1 VPWKETGLPDDYL
14 RNNLRRIALCDF
26 VTRVCADAIRSKH
39 MDQSLQGG
47 RGWTAP
53 KGGTFNINAPGQ
65 EILPR
70 TSAVVV
76 EHAIELRFTTVLPA
90 AGRTILGAEAH
101 RILAVQLVD
110 LVARSLLNKNLNQ
123 SKLHAHVV
131 SMERQ
136 SDLRAQVRSQGF
148 LAFVANGSILPRAS
162 GASTAPMDKAV
173 PFQSPSEM
181 QIEYQL
187 SDGSTVAGMAIP
199 RGITLLT
206 GGGFHGKSTL
216 LKALEMGIYNH
227 IPGDG
232 RDLVVTDPTAVKI
245 RAEDGRRVM
254 CTDISPFISNLPG
267 GSQTTAFD
275 TEDASGSTSM
285 AANIQEALEAGCKT
299 LLIDEDT
306 SATNLLVRDERMRRL
321 VYAEP
326 IEPLISKA
334 KTLYLDHG
342 VSTVIVIGGL
352 GDWLSVADHVL
363 LMDEYVPHCATAHAK
378 RVVKELHST
387 VLESEPYGKL
397 PSRRVQVSLSGL
409 RTPFAVRKHF
419 IALKPERQDVV
430 QDPSQAEA
438 GIDLSCVEQLV
449 EIGQTRML
457 AALLRSVQSLTNKER
472 QVPVM
477 PVFWRQIRP
486 SG

>member
-1 VPWKETGLPDDYL
+1 MPWKETGLPDDYL
-14 RNNLRRIALCDF
+14 QNDQRRIALCDF

-39 MDQSLQGG
+39 MHQSLQGG
-47 RGWTAP
+47 GGWKAP
-53 KGGTFNINAPGQ
+53 KGGAFNINAPGQ

-76 EHAIELRFTTVLPA
+76 EDAIELRFTTVLPA

-101 RILAVQLVD
+101 RILAIQLVD
-110 LVARSLLNKNLNQ
+110 LVERSLLHKNLNQ
-123 SKLHAHVV
+123 SKLRAHVV

-136 SDLRAQVRSQGF
+136 SDLRAHVVSHGF

-162 GASTAPMDKAV
+162 GSSAAPMEKAIS
-173 PFQSPSEM
+173 FQSPLEM
-181 QIEYQL
+181 QVEFQL
-187 SDGSTVAGMAIP
+187 SDGSTIAGMAIP

-232 RDLVVTDPTAVKI
+232 RELVVTDPTAVKI

-267 GSQTTAFD
+267 GRQTAAFD

-326 IEPLISKA
+326 IDPLISKA
-334 KTLYLDHG
+334 KALYREHA
-342 VSTVIVIGGL
+342 VSTIIVIGGL
-352 GDWLSVADHVL
+352 GDWLSVADNVL
-363 LMDEYVPHCATAHAK
+363 LMDEYVPRYATTRAHQ
-378 RVVKELHST
+378 VVKELHST
-387 VLESEPYGKL
+387 VLESAPYGTL
-397 PSRRVQVSLSGL
+397 PTRRMQLSLSGL
-409 RTPFAVRKHF
+409 RTPYAVRKQF
-419 IALKPERQDVV
+419 IALKPEQQDVV

-438 GIDLSCVEQLV
+438 GIDLSCVEQIV
-449 EIGQTRML
+449 EIGQTRLL
-457 AALLRSVQSLTNKER
+457 AALLGVVHRLTGTQR
-472 QVPVM
+472 QVFVKP
-477 PVFWRQIRP
+477 PSQCRILP